1 MVTGVRALRRNR
13 GLATLVGSCGVVLA
27 AQVAAQ
33 PGTAIDVADS
43 TMAGEVAPDLIE
55 AVGELD
61 AADQPLAARE
71 LLQVAAHSGPAARFA
86 SFLSG
91 RLRWRTQAGGS
102 DVRHDGRWEC
112 AAGPIGGRGVL
123 RLRAGAAPEVA
134 GGGWLGSGPVRLWA
148 GQLALRHGFGLVAAD
163 PARRTSLTADQGLLG
178 AGGGLAVR
186 TASGAAAGVMQAGVE
201 SVGHGWRLSS
211 LWMPAARL
219 TTLRAAHAGATR
231 EWGILAS
238 RDSSSTALSCSGRI
252 VRPSFA
258 CTWEL
263 GRWRPASGTGSEAVI
278 AGLAWQAAREL
289 RLEAQSG
296 LSAGSWPYGAG
307 VLPLAA
313 RTGWALRAAWRE
325 RGAGACEVLIQG
337 ARMSPNGVVVKRR
350 SSRVAEVAW
359 SARPRPGLSL
369 ELRARRSS
377 RSESNW
383 SERQPWDPATETNT
397 GTRTAVTGGA
407 SWEGGGTRFGA
418 QWRSFTVDGSGG
430 GGTRQLASI
439 ACRRELG
446 CGWAAWAES
455 SSAWGDAVD
464 LVRALA
470 PLPGVVVPRHW
481 GHWRAEAMAGA
492 GWVKG
497 PFRGC
502 AAVAR
507 REAEPALGASGA
519 VGVVAWEAWL
529 EAGASW

>member
-1 MVTGVRALRRNR
+1 MTGVRAHGRN
-13 GLATLVGSCGVVLA
+13 GSLALLVACCGVVLA
-27 AQVAAQ
+27 GPVAAQ
-33 PGTAIDVADS
+33 TGAATDVADS
-43 TMAGEVAPDLIE
+43 TVAGEVAPDLIE

-61 AADQPLAARE
+61 AADQPIAARE
-71 LLQVAAHSGPAARFA
+71 LLQAVVPAGPSVKNA
-86 SFLSG
+86 SSLSG
-91 RLRWRTQAGGS
+91 RMRWRTQAGGS
-102 DVRHDGRWEC
+102 DVRHDGRWEWK
-112 AAGPIGGRGVL
+112 AGPTGGRGVL
-123 RLRAGAAPEVA
+123 RLRTGAAPEMA
-134 GGGWLGSGPVRLWA
+134 GGGWVEGGPVRLWA

-163 PARRTSLTADQGLLG
+163 PARRTSLTADQGLAA

-186 TASGAAAGVMQAGVE
+186 TAAGAGAGAMQAGVE
-201 SVGHGWRLSS
+201 CVGHGWRLSS

-219 TTLRAAHAGATR
+219 TTLRAAHAGANG
-231 EWGILAS
+231 EWGLLAS
-238 RDSSSTALSCSGRI
+238 RDSSSTALSGSGRL

-263 GRWRPASGTGSEAVI
+263 GRWRPASGIGSEAVI

-296 LSAGSWPYGAG
+296 LSAGPWPSGAG

-337 ARMSPNGVVVKRR
+337 ARMSPDATVVKRR
-350 SSRVAEVAW
+350 TSRVAEVAW

-369 ELRARRSS
+369 ELRVRRSS

-383 SERQPWDPATETNT
+383 SERQPWEPATEAGT
-397 GTRTAVTGGA
+397 GTRTAVSGDLQWGEGA
-407 SWEGGGTRFGA
+407 TRYAA
-418 QWRSFTVDGSGG
+418 QWRSFTVDGADI

-439 ACRRELG
+439 GCRREFG
-446 CGWAAWAES
+446 GGWAAWVES

-464 LVRALA
+464 LVRGLA

-481 GHWRAEAMAGA
+481 GRWRAEAMAGTA
-492 GWVKG
+492 WAKG
-497 PFRGC
+497 LFRGC

-507 REAEPALGASGA
+507 REAEPSPGAPGAAGA
-519 VGVVAWEAWL
+519 VTWEGWL